1 VRYKASLNS
10 TEKVTVPLLFIQTA
24 SVILLWS
31 LDTLT
36 VVDQK
41 IFALF
46 LGADFLAFA
55 LMARLYLN
63 MKIGSTTSGTT
74 IMAWMLAIM
83 VLFVAGFIVS

>member
-1 VRYKASLNS
+1 LDS
-10 TEKVTVPLLFIQTA
+10 TERVVVPLLLVQTA

-46 LGADFLAFA
+46 LGADFLAFG
-55 LMARLYLN
+55 LMAHLYLN
-63 MKIGSTTSGTT
+63 MKTGSNTSGTALMVWGLV
-74 IMAWMLAIM
+74 IMA
-83 VLFVAGFIVS
+83 LFVAGFIVS

>member
-1 VRYKASLNS
+1 MDS
-10 TEKVTVPLLFIQTA
+10 TERVAVPLLLVQTA

-46 LGADFLAFA
+46 LGADFLAFG
-55 LMARLYLN
+55 LMAHLYLN
-63 MKIGSTTSGTT
+63 MKTGSTTSGTKVMIWWLVIIT
-74 IMAWMLAIM
+74 
-83 VLFVAGFIVS
+83 LFVAGFIVT

>member
-1 VRYKASLNS
+1 MNS
-10 TEKVTVPLLFIQTA
+10 TERVVVPLLLVQTA

-46 LGADFLAFA
+46 LGADFLAFG
-55 LMARLYLN
+55 LMSHLYLN

-74 IMAWMLAIM
+74 LM
-83 VLFVAGFIVS
+83 VWGLVIVILFVAGFIVS

>member
-1 VRYKASLNS
+1 LDS
-10 TEKVTVPLLFIQTA
+10 TERIVVPLLLVQTA

-31 LDTLT
+31 LDTLS

-46 LGADFLAFA
+46 LGADFLSFG
-55 LMARLYLN
+55 LMAHLYLN
-63 MKIGSTTSGTT
+63 MKTGSNTSGTT
-74 IMAWMLAIM
+74 LMAWGLVIL

>member
-1 VRYKASLNS
+1 LDSIERVA
-10 TEKVTVPLLFIQTA
+10 VPLLLVQTA

-31 LDTLT
+31 LDTLS

-46 LGADFLAFA
+46 LGADFLAFG
-55 LMARLYLN
+55 LMAHLYLN
-63 MKIGSTTSGTT
+63 MKIGSKTSGTVL
-74 IMAWMLAIM
+74 MAWGLVIL

>member
-1 VRYKASLNS
+1 LDS
-10 TEKVTVPLLFIQTA
+10 TERVAVPLLLVQAA

-31 LDTLT
+31 LDTLS

-46 LGADFLAFA
+46 LGADFLAFG
-55 LMARLYLN
+55 LMAHLYLN
-63 MKIGSTTSGTT
+63 MKTGTKTSGTAL
-74 IMAWMLAIM
+74 MAWGLVIL